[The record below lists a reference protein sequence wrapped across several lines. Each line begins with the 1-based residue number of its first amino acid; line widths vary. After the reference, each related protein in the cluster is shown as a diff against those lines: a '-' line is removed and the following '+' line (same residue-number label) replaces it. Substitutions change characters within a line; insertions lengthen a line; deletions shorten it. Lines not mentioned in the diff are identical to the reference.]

1 MKALFHLVHTNV
13 CGPFTTTSLSCVHY
27 VLSFTNDYDKF
38 DWVFF
43 FKKTCDIFF
52 QFKQFK
58 AKIELQFEKPI
69 KALCSSKGGDN
80 IFIDFMNSCK
90 DHGIIQQFTQ
100 TNIPHRMVLQKD
112 EIEPSLN
119 KLGVLLLVQTFLLA
133 CGQKLLALP
142 II

>member
-1 MKALFHLVHTNV
+1 MKALFDLVHTNV
-13 CGPFTTTSLSCVHY
+13 CGPFTIASLFSVHY
-27 VLSFTNDYDKF
+27 VITFTNDYNKF

-43 FKKTCDIFF
+43 FKKNNDIFL
-52 QFKQFK
+52 QFKQFRT
-58 AKIELQFEKPI
+58 KIESQFEKPI
-69 KALCSSKGGDN
+69 KALCFGKGKEN
-80 IFIDFMNSCK
+80 IFIDFMNLCK

-112 EIEPSLN
+112 EIESSLSE
-119 KLGVLLLVQTFLLA
+119 LGVLLLVQTFLFA

>member
-1 MKALFHLVHTNV
+1 MKALFDLVHIDV
-13 CGPFTTTSLSCVHY
+13 CGPFTIASLSNVHY
-27 VLSFTNDYDKF
+27 VLTFTDDYSKF

-43 FKKTCDIFF
+43 FKKKSDVFL
-52 QFKQFK
+52 QFKQFR

-69 KALCSSKGGDN
+69 KALCSGKGGEN

-100 TNIPHRMVLQKD
+100 TYIPHRMALQKD
-112 EIEPSLN
+112 EIKPSLSE
-119 KLGVLLLVQTFLLA
+119 LRVLLSVQTFLLA